1 MNRNDELLGQPW
13 NYRDSRTDGM
23 LNLAFQ
29 RVSRAEIF
37 AQTGLQFM
45 EINSLYQLLAMSRR
59 DPELVSQAARF
70 LMVPDFLN
78 WCLCG
83 SRVVEFT
90 NATTTQMLNATTRTW
105 ADDLLRRLE
114 LPTGIFPEIVPP
126 GTRLGGLRREVSEA
140 VGLRDVQ
147 VVAPATHDTGS
158 AVAAVP
164 TQHTGRANWAYI
176 SSGTWSLIGVE
187 VRDAVLTEAAL
198 QRNVTNEGGLDGTY
212 RLLKNVMGM
221 WLVQGVRASCAR
233 RGVSLEYSEITERAA
248 AAEPFR
254 SLVNPDSAEFLR
266 PDDMAAAIQAECR
279 RTGEPVPESEVEVIH
294 VVGGGSRNAVLNQF
308 TADACGVPV
317 VAGPVES
324 TALGNV
330 LVQAMGAGE
339 IGSLSELR
347 EVVRNSESLVQYEP
361 RNTAAWNDVWSR
373 FERVQ

>member
-1 MNRNDELLGQPW
+1 MSVKTFAAVDLGAESGRVMAGCFDGRRVSLSELHRFPNGPVHLGGTLRWNLVGLWQEILRGLGRVGAEHGGSVSSVGVDTWGVDFVLMNRNDELLGQPW

-198 QRNVTNEGGLDGTY
+198 QRNVTNEGGL
-212 RLLKNVMGM
+212 
-221 WLVQGVRASCAR
+221 
-233 RGVSLEYSEITERAA
+233 
-248 AAEPFR
+248 
-254 SLVNPDSAEFLR
+254 
-266 PDDMAAAIQAECR
+266 
-279 RTGEPVPESEVEVIH
+279 
-294 VVGGGSRNAVLNQF
+294 
-308 TADACGVPV
+308 
-317 VAGPVES
+317 
-324 TALGNV
+324 
-330 LVQAMGAGE
+330 
-339 IGSLSELR
+339 
-347 EVVRNSESLVQYEP
+347 
-361 RNTAAWNDVWSR
+361 
-373 FERVQ
+373 